1 MVFVSLFAGFVPVS
15 DLGHMVSIGTLLA
28 FVLVCIGVMVMR
40 KKMPDAPRSFRT
52 PLVPYVPIA
61 GIVICLAL
69 MYSLPNESWIR
80 LVVWMAIGLQFTLF
94 TVRKTVN

>member
-1 MVFVSLFAGFVPVS
+1 
-15 DLGHMVSIGTLLA
+15 
-28 FVLVCIGVMVMR
+28 MR

-80 LVVWMAIGLQFTLF
+80 LVLMAIGVAIYFIYGK
-94 TVRKTVN
+94 KTVN

>member
-1 MVFVSLFAGFVPVS
+1 
-15 DLGHMVSIGTLLA
+15 
-28 FVLVCIGVMVMR
+28 MVMR

-69 MYSLPNESWIR
+69 MYSLPNESWTSR
-80 LVVWMAIGLQFTLF
+80 LDGNWVAIYFIYGKKQCKLNNPD
-94 TVRKTVN
+94 K